1 MTVEKGVSFWVQ
13 STIIPPPWPPPF
25 NDLLRT
31 GQKDARARMSVGACA
46 YVPVCIRRCA
56 HAYTHIYA
64 YICTYTR
71 GGGYHLLPDLS
82 KAFSKTL
89 TKTLDKT
96 TNLWYDT
103 FVIRDGDDLD
113 DHSCTSC
120 VLEDGDLAIGVP
132 VFLSSK
138 SLSQTLD
145 IQDDLWYNILARV
158 NGDTLV

>member
-1 MTVEKGVSFWVQ
+1 MTVEKEVSFWVQ

-31 GQKDARARMSVGACA
+31 DQKSARGRVSVGACA
-46 YVPVCIRRCA
+46 CVPVCIREC
-56 HAYTHIYA
+56 THIYTH
-64 YICTYTR
+64 TYVCIRTCTR
-71 GGGYHLLPDLS
+71 GGGYYLLPDPS
-82 KAFSKTL
+82 KTFSKTL
-89 TKTLDKT
+89 TKTLDKMA
-96 TNLWYDT
+96 NLWYDT
-103 FVIRDGDDLD
+103 FVIRESENLG

-132 VFLSSK
+132 VFLSK

-145 IQDDLWYNILARV
+145 IQDNPWYNTDIRV

>member
-1 MTVEKGVSFWVQ
+1 MTVEKGASFWVQ

-25 NDLLRT
+25 NDLLRAD
-31 GQKDARARMSVGACA
+31 QKGARGRVSVGACA
-46 YVPVCIRRCA
+46 YVPVCVRRCT
-56 HAYTHIYA
+56 HTYTYTR
-64 YICTYTR
+64 ICTYTR

-82 KAFSKTL
+82 ETFSKTL
-89 TKTLDKT
+89 TKTLDKMT
-96 TNLWYDT
+96 YLWYDT
-103 FVIRDGDDLD
+103 SVIRYGDNLD

-138 SLSQTLD
+138 SSPQTLD